1 MQAPRLLNL
10 VYNYNRKDSEL
21 NRLPLESQILNI
33 CSFYFYS
40 FLLLFFL
47 RLYFSYSYIF
57 SYSLIENKS

>member
-21 NRLPLESQILNI
+21 NRLPLESKILNI

-40 FLLLFFL
+40 FLILFFL
-47 RLYFSYSYIF
+47 LLYFSCAYI
-57 SYSLIENKS
+57 SLTLIFFLIA